1 MPDDGDSTFS
11 GDDEPEYDVE
21 RILAQRTKNGRTHYL
36 VKWDGFPDEECS
48 WEPREHFMDQAT
60 LVEWQR
66 QYAEGD
72 YLNEAEIA
80 ALEVKM
86 KQWSERQRAQDED
99 ILPGSPELS
108 LPSDS
113 SNSENLPESPP
124 CSHPIPETQSPRV
137 PSLPP
142 KARSTSENRR
152 KSSFGSREP
161 PAKRPKRQ
169 PMLSQVYN
177 IGREKDTRNLR
188 HMNNA
193 MKFARRERTPD
204 IRELD
209 LRAPGDFAMPRSIQ
223 EVQEQDASSS
233 KREESPLFVPETIP
247 EAPPEVGTE
256 SHFLPARSPSPADG
270 PQAEEKSKALPPTS
284 MSGAKSPPR
293 GRLKESAH
301 ARQGVSQPSS
311 PTRQPIRSTQTS
323 RVGSRPREPS
333 KERPIVATRPQAANS
348 SLASIARR
356 DDFTPSRKPSE
367 LSEGNVGASRISV
380 PTSASGRP
388 IYESFKERPLGQPG
402 QLFTARNGRSWYW
415 GEVCVLLRYGAH
427 QVGHVKI
434 LGFPGWLITRLI
446 STKQGR
452 PDLEIHFEERNVMSQ
467 VKFSAFASQLAGEI
481 GLGTIQPYQDIA
493 SAAASLAAHL
503 ESNDIAG
510 VWEFPQPTIP
520 GFVMVLYSSNAP
532 SWKHFGTKRNPESE
546 ERLHLVARNMTQD
559 LRLAQWVSQ
568 YEASSHHTAW
578 ESDFSGPRQGTLTS
592 STSES
597 PNLTLRQTTLISDAP
612 ELERPVSLQQILPP
626 VATDA
631 ASLAAGQ
638 MGLFVDSP
646 SEIPT
651 VRTKPSFASMQSP
664 RSPKSPRLLSS
675 PRKPRDFEDE
685 GFLQK
690 DQPAAL
696 TFSASFRDL
705 MNFGDR
711 ERKRPAFY
719 IAFGKSRPLEAAAV
733 KNWLLVHNISKRA
746 IWSDEEKDAWSEWRS
761 EIGPK
766 QGILLF
772 RRGTSRYYDM
782 KSLALCLYQG
792 IICFDVSFPGDES
805 WTGNAITR
813 VFIRGTGLFITENT
827 LIDYPDEVLRAVKWF
842 QQQSKGKAKTYKLG
856 LVPDAS
862 EWLLKRVLECD
873 EAVRDKYIGILEVVS
888 QLESQGWFDWNSATK
903 GDPDRWLVDDGPGED
918 YRFILPIP
926 SDLPGYESL
935 TSASRMEASRVEA
948 RDKILIQYFV
958 GWAALRVETY
968 KNFYVLDEE
977 RTCDTVKHSCHVYF
991 RKRAKFV
998 EMIEQMI
1005 ERHERHVA
1013 AKKG

>member
-137 PSLPP
+137 PSLPL

-161 PAKRPKRQ
+161 PAKRPKVKEPTRSDVQ
-169 PMLSQVYN
+169 TETHISSANNSLSRIPSFGPKKGLATKLPIQSASASTHAVTSLQHRTGERY
-177 IGREKDTRNLR
+177 KNLR

-733 KNWLLVHNISKRA
+733 KNWLLVHNIR
-746 IWSDEEKDAWSEWRS
+746 
-761 EIGPK
+761 
-766 QGILLF
+766 
-772 RRGTSRYYDM
+772 
-782 KSLALCLYQG
+782 
-792 IICFDVSFPGDES
+792 DES